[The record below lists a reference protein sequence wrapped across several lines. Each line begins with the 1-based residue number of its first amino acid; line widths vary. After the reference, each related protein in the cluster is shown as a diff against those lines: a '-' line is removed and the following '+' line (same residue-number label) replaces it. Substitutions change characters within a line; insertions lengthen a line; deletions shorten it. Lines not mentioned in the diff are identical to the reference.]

1 MSIQATDDGK
11 ANILK
16 QIESFNKK
24 ELFDVGHGDLTENE
38 EHLRSLLYRLKH
50 LLRETDE
57 IPPLLLLEIFIF
69 THGTGHPPLPF
80 VLDWL
85 YRGAKEFHQAEGQ
98 EHFERGLGFT
108 VGRGANSGQGHE
120 FKTARRNNLLQRDKL
135 FFLIRCLNK
144 YEGYTRDDAVS
155 IVHLL
160 HERQLAKS
168 KRKARQPISEDTLL
182 REYKA
187 WKGKKDSAL
196 ESDIFEMWANKRP
209 EWTKLFQDLEQQG
222 ETLPTPKKKVKPI
235 R

>member
-11 ANILK
+11 ANILN

-38 EHLRSLLYRLKH
+38 KQLFFLLLRLKH
-50 LLRETDE
+50 LLRETNE
-57 IPPLLLLEIFIF
+57 IPPILLLEIFLF

-85 YRGAKEFHQAEGQ
+85 YKGALEFHQAEGQ

-120 FKTARRNNLLQRDKL
+120 FKTARRNNLLQLEDL
-135 FFLIRCLNK
+135 FAKIRCLNK
-144 YEGYTRDDAVS
+144 FEGYTADDAVH

-160 HERQLAKS
+160 HERQMAKS
-168 KRKARQPISEDTLL
+168 KRKARQPINEDTLL

-187 WKGKKDSAL
+187 WKGKKAFD
-196 ESDIFEMWANKRP
+196 EERGYIERWASKRA
-209 EWTKLFQDLEQQG
+209 EWTKLFQELEQQG
-222 ETLPTPKKKVKPI
+222 VILPTPKKKVKPI